1 MSRMH
6 DDMSDN
12 YRGYIKRLI
21 EAARNAVESKAYRI
35 DFHVYHRHASIKE
48 SIASCKYKGINPII
62 AEIKFASPSIGKIRE
77 RGDVRGI
84 VREMEEGKAAALSIL
99 TQPNYFNGSLEV
111 LLNARIATDL
121 PLLMKDIIVSEE
133 QIDAAYHAGADAILL
148 IYSVFKSGNLDHTLD
163 YMIDKAHGYGLEV
176 ILEVHDE
183 HELYD
188 AIDTDAD
195 IIGINNRD
203 LDTMSIDIDATV
215 RLSSR
220 LEDRKGKY
228 ILSESG
234 IYSKEHI
241 AYLKGYADAFLVGT
255 SIMSSD
261 NIKSKVSELVMA

>member
-1 MSRMH
+1 MNS
-6 DDMSDN
+6 N
-12 YRGYIKRLI
+12 YRGYITRLI
-21 EAARNAVESKAYRI
+21 EAARDAVESKAYRI
-35 DFHVYHRHASIKE
+35 DFHVYHRHTSIKE
-48 SIASCKYKGINPII
+48 SIAACKVKGINAII
-62 AEIKFASPSIGKIRE
+62 AELKFASPSMGKIRD
-77 RGDVRGI
+77 RSDVRGI
-84 VREMEEGKAAALSIL
+84 VREMEEGRAAALSIL

-121 PLLMKDIIVSEE
+121 PLLMKDIVVSEE
-133 QIDAAYHAGADAILL
+133 QIDAAYYAGADAILL
-148 IYSVFKSGNLDHTLD
+148 IHSVFTSGHLDRTLD

-188 AIDTDAD
+188 AIDTEAD
-195 IIGINNRD
+195 MIGINNRD
-203 LDTMSIDIDATV
+203 LDNMSIDIDTTV
-215 RLSSR
+215 RLSSK
-220 LEDRKGKY
+220 LGDRKGKY

-241 AYLKGYADAFLVGT
+241 ACLKGYADAFLVGT